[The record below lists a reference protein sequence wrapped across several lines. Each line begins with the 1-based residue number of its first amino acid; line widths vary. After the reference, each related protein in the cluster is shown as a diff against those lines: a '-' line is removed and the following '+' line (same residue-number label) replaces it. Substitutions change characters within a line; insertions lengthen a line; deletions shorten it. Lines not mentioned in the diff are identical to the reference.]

1 MTDGNTYAINRHL
14 AEREEH
20 DMREI
25 FEAALADAEAA
36 QAYAEELEA
45 RVAQLEA
52 ELFELKN
59 APISFLLD
67 HGKGE

>member
-1 MTDGNTYAINRHL
+1 MTDGNTYAINSHL

-20 DMREI
+20 DMHEI
-25 FEAALADAEAA
+25 FEAALQDAEEL